1 MASENII
8 SRLST
13 RLNLATSNNRE
24 TPDMGTRHLG
34 GSFRHNHPYVSGYF
48 YAMFHLPEGVFGD
61 VKEQSEKW
69 LSSTCE
75 SFTPPKILMAEII

>member
-1 MASENII
+1 MPSEDILN
-8 SRLST
+8 RLST
-13 RLNLATSNNRE
+13 RLTQATSHNRE

-48 YAMFHLPEGVFGD
+48 YAMWALPEGVFGEA
-61 VKEQSEKW
+61 KEQSEKW

-75 SFTPPKILMAEII
+75 SFTPPKLMAVL